1 MNSNAV
7 QKRAF
12 RVISQT
18 GIRYPKSFLSKSLG
32 SLPESAPQS
41 GDRFPWLQLKF
52 AANGPVEDLFQ
63 KIGDTRF
70 NLILI
75 GQPPLADDGIGL
87 GDLLSTHVIPSDPAN
102 DAELARAQVPK
113 PSFYLIRPDGYIGL
127 CGRRFEVDYAKEYV
141 SKSLR
146 FVSYDASVAG
156 GSCG

>member
-1 MNSNAV
+1 MPYRRSRFAL
-7 QKRAF
+7 
-12 RVISQT
+12 ISQT

-32 SLPESAPQS
+32 GLPESAPQS

-63 KIGDTRF
+63 KIGDTHF

-75 GQPPLADDGIGL
+75 GQPPLAEDGIGL
-87 GDLLSTHVIPSDPAN
+87 GDLLRTHVIPSNPAN

-127 CGRRFEVDYAKEYV
+127 CGRRFAADYTRGYA
-141 SKSLR
+141 SQSLHLSATMR
-146 FVSYDASVAG
+146 ASGAAP
-156 GSCG
+156 S